1 MSPRPVSAAHT
12 SSGVR
17 RRGARTGAVLVALL
31 ALTAC
36 GSGQQAQTYQTKAVA
51 DATNDA
57 IGSLAIRN
65 LAVVAPR
72 EGVVHEAGS
81 DVPLLLTVVNEGG
94 EPDVLREATTEAAAS
109 VEVAAG
115 PTDDLRVER
124 LATSDAE
131 YRLVLRDL
139 TEELATGQYI
149 SLTLSF
155 ERNGTKELLVPVQ
168 TVPEQFAVDDGTY
181 EVIETDSNGDPLVEA
196 EPEGGE
202 AEGGEAR
209 PETDTDGGEEPEGD
223 AVPES
228 GADTGGDQ
236 GTDTPPSE

>member
-1 MSPRPVSAAHT
+1 MSPRPASAARS

-17 RRGARTGAVLVALL
+17 GARAGAVLVALL

-36 GSGQQAQTYQTKAVA
+36 GAGQQAQTYQTKAVA

-72 EGVVHEAGS
+72 EGITHEAGS
-81 DVPLLLTVVNEGG
+81 DVPLTLTVVNEGG
-94 EPDVLREATTEAAAS
+94 EPDVLREITTEAAAS
-109 VEVAAG
+109 VEVVAG
-115 PTDDLRVER
+115 PTDELRVER

-131 YRLVLRDL
+131 YELVLRDL
-139 TEELATGQYI
+139 TEELMTGEYI

-168 TVPEQFAVDDGTY
+168 TVPEQTAVDDGTY
-181 EVIETDSNGDPLVEA
+181 EVIETDSNGDPLVEEEA
-196 EPEGGE
+196 HGG
-202 AEGGEAR
+202 EGGEAR
-209 PETDTDGGEEPEGD
+209 PEVDTDEGEQPEGD

-228 GADTGGDQ
+228 GSDPAGSEDTG
-236 GTDTPPSE
+236 TPLSE